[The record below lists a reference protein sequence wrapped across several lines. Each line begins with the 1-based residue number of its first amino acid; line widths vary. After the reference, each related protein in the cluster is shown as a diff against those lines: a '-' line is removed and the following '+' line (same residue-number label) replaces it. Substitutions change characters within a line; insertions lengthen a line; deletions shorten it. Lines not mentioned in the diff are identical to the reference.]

1 MLMILAVGVILA
13 AVSVYLIHMY
23 LTPKRVTVWLFNDNY
38 KAGTA
43 LTDDMLYAVQAD
55 AKIVVAGAKTDT
67 NTQFVTGAEKSVI
80 VNSGD
85 SLRIDVSAGM
95 PLTKSILSVNGG
107 TSVEMGMDPSKVC
120 VTIPCTSTSGI
131 TDDLM
136 KGSRVNVYAT
146 GYNDTG
152 MASTVLIFQNM
163 KVANTSK
170 KDGIIQSLTLEVTVE
185 ESLKL
190 INQLNYSTLY
200 FGLVDSTG
208 YQYAEDELSYTA
220 NVHPE
225 NRFD

>member
-1 MLMILAVGVILA
+1 MKDEKIANSTKNRAMLMILAVGVILA

-131 TDDLM
+131 T
-136 KGSRVNVYAT
+136 RAT
-146 GYNDTG
+146 G
-152 MASTVLIFQNM
+152 ASASNQGISSLCLYWRSPPAKKLNFPYCRWNTFQVL
-163 KVANTSK
+163 
-170 KDGIIQSLTLEVTVE
+170 
-185 ESLKL
+185 
-190 INQLNYSTLY
+190 
-200 FGLVDSTG
+200 
-208 YQYAEDELSYTA
+208 LSVSYR
-220 NVHPE
+220 NVGQ
-225 NRFD
+225 RRRV